1 MLHPSSMIKTNLWLK
16 GHHLLDG
23 QNLMPSYVT
32 NRKEETTNKISLF
45 FTLIAQWSRQKSL
58 LFLCDIRSCVS
69 IEYKSSLNIIFITP
83 CLSFFLNIKSFSC
96 SMINTKYNS
105 ATKECYLL
113 VKLIIVRTLK
123 FMWNLLKQNVI
134 HRKKRTN
141 KDFQWFIFHYQF
153 HYCLSCFRDAA
164 FLANFINL

>member
-1 MLHPSSMIKTNLWLK
+1 M
-16 GHHLLDG
+16 DG

-32 NRKEETTNKISLF
+32 NRKEETTNRISSF
-45 FTLIAQWSRQKSL
+45 FTLIAQWSRQKIIIYKESFS
-58 LFLCDIRSCVS
+58 FLCIIRSCVS
-69 IEYKSSLNIIFITP
+69 IECKSSLKITLITP

-96 SMINTKYNS
+96 SMINTKYNNC